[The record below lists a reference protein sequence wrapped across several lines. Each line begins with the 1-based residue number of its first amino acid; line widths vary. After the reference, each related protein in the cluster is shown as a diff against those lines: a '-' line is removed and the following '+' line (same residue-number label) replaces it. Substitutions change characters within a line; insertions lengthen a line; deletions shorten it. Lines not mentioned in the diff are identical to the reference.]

1 MLLAQKRAK
10 GREGGGED
18 VAGRDG
24 VADELHGLPVEH
36 WHLLMQEGMIW
47 QQLRLLDVEQ
57 PWLSPLPLQLHL
69 CGGGGDLL
77 LEQGQSQARM
87 MLKHDQQEQGG
98 QAQPRALPSSF
109 LPML

>member
-1 MLLAQKRAK
+1 M
-10 GREGGGED
+10 D

-36 WHLLMQEGMIW
+36 WHLLMQEGMKW
-47 QQLRLLDVEQ
+47 QQLGLPDAGQ
-57 PWLSPLPLQLHL
+57 PWPLPLPWQKPPF
-69 CGGGGDLL
+69 GGGDLL
-77 LEQGQSQARM
+77 LEQGQSKARM

>member
-1 MLLAQKRAK
+1 M
-10 GREGGGED
+10 GREEGGED
-18 VAGRDG
+18 VAEGD
-24 VADELHGLPVEH
+24 PVMH

-47 QQLRLLDVEQ
+47 QHLGLLDVEQ
-57 PWLSPLPLQLHL
+57 PWLWPLPLQLHL
-69 CGGGGDLL
+69 CGGGDLL
-77 LEQGQSQARM
+77 LEQGQSKARM

>member
-1 MLLAQKRAK
+1 M
-10 GREGGGED
+10 GREEGGED
-18 VAGRDG
+18 VAEGD
-24 VADELHGLPVEH
+24 PVMH

-47 QQLRLLDVEQ
+47 QHLGLLDVQQ
-57 PWLSPLPLQLHL
+57 PWLWPLPLQLHF

-98 QAQPRALPSSF
+98 RAQPRALPSSF